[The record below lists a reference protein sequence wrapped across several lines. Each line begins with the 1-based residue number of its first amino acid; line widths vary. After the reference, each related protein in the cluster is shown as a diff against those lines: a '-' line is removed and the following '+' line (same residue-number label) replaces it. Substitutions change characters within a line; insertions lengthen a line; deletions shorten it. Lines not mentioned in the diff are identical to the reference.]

1 MVHTGVHWQ
10 PHDPYSDV
18 ALVSADGKGELVN
31 LTNSGYFSASPRWVM
46 DGNAILFATDRYGMR
61 SHASWGSQEDVM
73 LVFMNQDAYDKFR
86 LSKEDYELQKE
97 LEKEQKKESEKD
109 ADSKDKK
116 KKEDGDKKESDKVK
130 EVVVELDGIQDRIVR
145 LTPNSSDLAL
155 PFFPRMVRNCI
166 IWLHSKA
173 VMTCGRLISA
183 SAT

>member
-1 MVHTGVHWQ
+1 MPFCLQ
-10 PHDPYSDV
+10 PTVTVCED
-18 ALVSADGKGELVN
+18 
-31 LTNSGYFSASPRWVM
+31 
-46 DGNAILFATDRYGMR
+46 
-61 SHASWGSQEDVM
+61 HASWGSQEDVM

-145 LTPNSSDLAL
+145 LTPNSSDLGSAIL
-155 PFFPRMVRNCI
+155 SKDGEKLYYLAAFEGGYDLWKIDLRKRDVKL
-166 IWLHSKA
+166 LHKN
-173 VMTCGRLISA
+173 VGRGSMEMDKEGKNIFILEA
-183 SAT
+183 ACRKWMPLRKH